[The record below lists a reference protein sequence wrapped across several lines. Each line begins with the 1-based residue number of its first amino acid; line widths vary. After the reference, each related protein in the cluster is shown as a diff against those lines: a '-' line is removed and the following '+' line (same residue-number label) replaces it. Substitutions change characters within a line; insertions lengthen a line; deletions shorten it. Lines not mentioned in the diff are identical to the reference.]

1 MIIRYNPPAGAHTR
15 TYRQELR
22 RSLRP
27 LGAGITLFLDT
38 KVKPGGLTVVCG
50 VPPRNNDTPEFVAQ
64 YERMKASEI
73 AEVKRVTRLT
83 NVEWWGG

>member
-1 MIIRYNPPAGAHTR
+1 MIIRYNPPVGAHTR

-38 KVKPGGLTVVCG
+38 TVKPGGLTVVCG
-50 VPPRNNDTPEFVAQ
+50 VKPRATDTPEFVAQ
-64 YERMKASEI
+64 YERMASENI

-83 NVEWWGG
+83 NVE